1 MRMKMTEEYDL
12 DIKPKL
18 QKVLKKLA
26 KKNRKLAIAI
36 DNKVKE
42 ICANPHRFKNLRN
55 EMSEKNRIH
64 FGHFVLTY
72 VIDDEKRV
80 VTLDDFDHH
89 DSIYKNE

>member
-1 MRMKMTEEYDL
+1 MTEEYDL

-36 DNKVKE
+36 DKKVKE

-64 FGHFVLTY
+64 FVTIQPTQNQL
-72 VIDDEKRV
+72 IDI
-80 VTLDDFDHH
+80 DFDIT
-89 DSIYKNE
+89 DKCD

>member
-36 DNKVKE
+36 DKKVKE
-42 ICANPHRFKNLRN
+42 ICANVHVQRPSAVNL
-55 EMSEKNRIH
+55 I
-64 FGHFVLTY
+64 
-72 VIDDEKRV
+72 
-80 VTLDDFDHH
+80 
-89 DSIYKNE
+89 